1 MSNLNGKTALV
12 TGSSRGVG
20 KEIALRLAEAGANL
34 IVCYRTNQA
43 EAAQVVAEIK
53 AMGRS
58 ATALQVDLNGT
69 HDLERFVGEVNKT
82 VQEISMTA
90 KLDILI
96 NNAGV
101 ERKATIGEIAEE
113 DFDFVFNTNV
123 KSVFFLTQ
131 ALLPTLVDGGRV
143 LMIGSGLT
151 RFSLPPYI
159 TYAATKAAVTS
170 LATYMAKTL
179 GHRQITVNTLAPG
192 ALHTDFNKSFFEQN
206 PDVIDL
212 ISQNTALGRV
222 GEVDDVGKVAVFLCS
237 DAAKWITGQR
247 IEVSGGMW
255 L

>member
-1 MSNLNGKTALV
+1 MLHLNGKTALV
-12 TGSSRGVG
+12 TGSSRGLG

-34 IVCYRTNQA
+34 IICYRANKE
-43 EAAQVVAEIK
+43 EARQVVSEIK
-53 AMGRS
+53 SMGRS

-69 HDLERFVGEVNKT
+69 QDLTRFVGDVNKS
-82 VQEISMTA
+82 VQEISITS

-101 ERKATIGEIAEE
+101 ERKAPIGEITEA
-113 DFDFVFNTNV
+113 DFDYVFNTNV

-131 ALLPTLVDGGRV
+131 ALLPTLADGGRI
-143 LMIGSGLT
+143 LMIGTGLT

-192 ALHTDFNKSFFEQN
+192 ALHTDFNRSFFEQN
-206 PDVIDL
+206 PHVTSL
-212 ISQNTALGRV
+212 INENTALGRV
-222 GEVDDVGKVAVFLCS
+222 GEVEDVGKVAVFLCS
-237 DAAKWITGQR
+237 DGAKWITGQR